1 MTLSFSNMTYERGE
15 IIVAEENEKKE
26 FQINTDIDP
35 LTSLLVS
42 DVLNKN
48 NITDDQ
54 KAKISDD
61 QRKMILKLVEDL
73 QKKANDFVEQQQEKK
88 RQAEAAKQ
96 QEEVV
101 PEPKVRP
108 NRNSLRNRIQQR
120 RNAQR
125 NND

>member
-1 MTLSFSNMTYERGE
+1 M
-15 IIVAEENEKKE
+15 AEENEKKE

-54 KAKISDD
+54 KANISDD
-61 QRKMILKLVEDL
+61 QRRMILKLVEDL

-88 RQAEAAKQ
+88 RQAEAAKH
-96 QEEVV
+96 QEQVE
-101 PEPKVRP
+101 PEPQVRP
-108 NRNSLRNRIQQR
+108 KRNSLRNRIQQR
-120 RNAQR
+120 RDAQR

>member
-1 MTLSFSNMTYERGE
+1 M
-15 IIVAEENEKKE
+15 AEENEKKE

-61 QRKMILKLVEDL
+61 QRRMILKLVEDL

-96 QEEVV
+96 PEQE

-108 NRNSLRNRIQQR
+108 KRNSLRNRIQQR
-120 RNAQR
+120 RDAQR

>member
-1 MTLSFSNMTYERGE
+1 M
-15 IIVAEENEKKE
+15 AEENEKKE

-54 KAKISDD
+54 KANISDD
-61 QRKMILKLVEDL
+61 QRRMILKLVEDL

-96 QEEVV
+96 PEQE

-108 NRNSLRNRIQQR
+108 KRNSLRDRIQQR
-120 RNAQR
+120 RDAQR

>member
-1 MTLSFSNMTYERGE
+1 M
-15 IIVAEENEKKE
+15 AEENEKKE

-61 QRKMILKLVEDL
+61 QRRMILKLVEDL

-88 RQAEAAKQ
+88 RQAE
-96 QEEVV
+96 
-101 PEPKVRP
+101 PKVRP